1 MRGFATLTRPCYP
14 RQVPLDALVRMARRP
29 DPAGRW
35 RRAQTLVIDEVSMLD
50 GALFD
55 ALEAVARAVRGNDA
69 PFGGVQLVCCGTVT
83 RTATLCSPA
92 MSHDSHSCLPCAR
105 LAWACTDSTR

>member
-1 MRGFATLTRPCYP
+1 
-14 RQVPLDALVRMARRP
+14 MARRP

-55 ALEAVARAVRGNDA
+55 ALEAVARAVRGSDA
-69 PFGGVQLVCCGTVT
+69 PFGGIQLVRCV
-83 RTATLCSPA
+83 LPA
-92 MSHDSHSCLPCAR
+92 LYCPAAPAVSFRSS
-105 LAWACTDSTR
+105 SS